1 MFQSR
6 MNLLFAKIFVRFK
19 IGFVCMNMY
28 LDLYLYLHLYL
39 PRQAGERAIM
49 VGYSAH
55 NCFSASLR
63 MQSNRLLGGRRCEFA
78 CRRCEQLA
86 TLHCHRWELENILL
100 LAKSAPEPLPPR

>member
-1 MFQSR
+1 MYGYVFGSVFV
-6 MNLLFAKIFVRFK
+6 FAFVFA
-19 IGFVCMNMY
+19 
-28 LDLYLYLHLYL
+28 
-39 PRQAGERAIM
+39 QAGRRPCNHGW
-49 VGYSAH
+49 V
-55 NCFSASLR
+55 FSAQLLLSSVRLR